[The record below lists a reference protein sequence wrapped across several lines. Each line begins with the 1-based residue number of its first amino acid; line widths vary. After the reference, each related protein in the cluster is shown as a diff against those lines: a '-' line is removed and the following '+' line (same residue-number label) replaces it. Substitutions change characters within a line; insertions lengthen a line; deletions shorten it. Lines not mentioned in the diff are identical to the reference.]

1 MVAKRCIQLT
11 GHILHLPE
19 TRSAKVAMNWILHG
33 GKRRRGRPKK
43 TWRATV
49 MEDRKR
55 TNWYQAIKFAQD
67 QLKWN
72 QIVARYSTA
81 AGGTR

>member
-1 MVAKRCIQLT
+1 M
-11 GHILHLPE
+11 
-19 TRSAKVAMNWILHG
+19 SWIPHG